1 MTDLFLLSAA
11 LDGTFDCQ
19 MVFALDYSWSVFE
32 GDFEKEIDFVRH
44 MNTSFNRENDIEAVV
59 FGNGSEIVSFN
70 AVPGTFS
77 GELKGL
83 RNKAWRQ
90 SKGRRMDLALSKAA
104 GCFTTSADE
113 HLVILITAGRQVS
126 GEESKE
132 DNQDLVSAT
141 EELSSKNIKVILVP
155 VGKETDFRELGSIV
169 KRPQYLF
176 PLSSFDDMT
185 SQKASDIAS
194 YITKTV
200 GG

>member
-1 MTDLFLLSAA
+1 
-11 LDGTFDCQ
+11 

-32 GDFEKEIDFVRH
+32 EDFEKEIDFVRH

-59 FGNGSEIVSFN
+59 YGNGSEIVSFD

-141 EELSSKNIKVILVP
+141 EELSSKNIKVIVVP